1 MDANFFILNALIPFT
16 TALAGSAG
24 GKALSPIFTVFD
36 NWFYVTF
43 GSESD
48 LKAKKRK
55 LQVEK
60 QTIAYEAELEKE
72 QNIGKLKQEIV
83 SEVQLID
90 SEKLVIPDKQYVATI
105 MESVEHY
112 LGVDDVRL
120 MFSKLLASSV
130 NGDFTEYVHPA
141 IVDSVKQLTAGD
153 AELIRLLYLSAGFL
167 LRANVRFISNE
178 NENAMSVGVDGL
190 EIGGYIIRRNEEC
203 DTFNVV
209 TGEKL
214 LTKLEC
220 LTNNFENPISI
231 LKKLGIIEIFSNDSK
246 FRLPYINTKEHIEF
260 ARKMI
265 VSTEAYQKYFNELKK
280 DFNNIETLIKIDVIE
295 FTTFGKQ
302 LASLLYSNEK
312 NSGLVLSVDQNNIVP
327 TIVRLKN

>member
-83 SEVQLID
+83 SEVQRID
-90 SEKLVIPDKQYVATI
+90 PEKLVIPDKQYVATI

-141 IVDSVKQLTAGD
+141 IVDAVKQLTAKD
-153 AELIRLLYLSAGFL
+153 AELIRLLYLSAGFV
-167 LRANVRFISNE
+167 LRSDVRFISNDIRTH
-178 NENAMSVGVDGL
+178 MSIGVEGL
-190 EIGGYIIRRNEEC
+190 EVGGYIIRRNEEC
-203 DTFNVV
+203 DTFNLVA
-209 TGEKL
+209 GEDL
-214 LTKLEC
+214 LSKLEC
-220 LTNNFENPISI
+220 LDNNFEGPISI
-231 LKKLGIIEIFSNDSK
+231 LKRLGIIEIFSNNKLQLS
-246 FRLPYINTKEHIEF
+246 FINTTEHIK
-260 ARKMI
+260 AAKKM
-265 VSTEAYQKYFNELKK
+265 VEKNEAYQKYFNELKK
-280 DFNNIETLIKIDVIE
+280 DFNNVEALIKMDIIE
-295 FTTFGKQ
+295 FTAFGKQ
-302 LASLLYSNEK
+302 LANLLYSNEK
-312 NSGLVLSVDQNNIVP
+312 NSGLVLSVDQNNMVP
-327 TIVRLKN
+327 TIIRAKD